1 MISTRLTTI
10 DQGILSNTSIP
21 AILKPLIERRTNN
34 KRIFGKLEIIA
45 PQIEDVAPATAAAPR
60 NIIAGFLLDTSGSM
74 QGRKIQH
81 AINTIKQL
89 AEILLSERDGK
100 TIPTQPIHSWIYVIT
115 FNSDAELVIPFQEI
129 TADTLPN
136 ILTQL
141 DQIRTTG
148 CTNYERAFK
157 KQTEVIRGIPRGIP
171 RGYRPPTAV
180 ATFDKPV
187 GGASTPTTDGGA
199 DATTD
204 SLASARSYH
213 LIRFFGTDGE
223 ITEGSRSTEILY
235 KMMRDTDAAYLNDA
249 TTATTTTATTTT
261 ATTDAVGV
269 LAPPTGLSSI
279 APPLGGGTPGG
290 PFLTFE
296 DYILGYG
303 TDVDLNCLKTLASP
317 YQRSEYLADRS
328 HANRK
333 RQYTDAYNCSSLITI
348 VKPEDIGWQVG
359 ELLFKVIMRYG
370 YKAQVSISAAATDA
384 TDATDQHSLSAVGG
398 RTPPGLSNE
407 VATLRSHRSAFAEQD
422 PPLGGGTPPQ
432 LFEYQSHTWS
442 NSTTLHSIIHG
453 ETKPLYIQYTPPP
466 LTDDAASAVLVKV
479 QYSNQFT
486 GSTYTY
492 EFEHTIIP
500 SPTTDT
506 DVSVPDLPTAVGGMI
521 QIEIF
526 KQFRE
531 IEASGA
537 ATGGRYDKDT
547 IVREAYKTLRM
558 LKSLERIESA
568 PLIENLITDVK
579 VIIGL
584 TTIQNKKETDMILHA
599 RRICSAEQEI
609 FNTGANISRKYVDG
623 EEDYEEEAARVI
635 KSFHD
640 ADAADAAAPDNND
653 DEEEEEL
660 VSDAIHSR
668 IPTVIDTPYSQ
679 DPSAG
684 YGGRHRHHRHRCE
697 DGSELRTLCARIAMA
712 KNNKEDFTTE
722 QLYEQVRRYGIR
734 AGYHQHQHHAAAAND
749 DDQFSSTPMD
759 NEYTQRRMGMMRQMS
774 SQSPS
779 HSQSHS

>member
-115 FNSDAELVIPFQEI
+115 FNSDADLVIPFQEI

-157 KQTEVIRGIPRGIP
+157 KQTEVIRGV
-171 RGYRPPTAV
+171 RPPTAG
-180 ATFDKPV
+180 AMLDKPV

-204 SLASARSYH
+204 SLDNDARSYH

-223 ITEGSRSTEILY
+223 ITEGSRRTEILY

-249 TTATTTTATTTT
+249 TAATTTTATTTT
-261 ATTDAVGV
+261 ATTTATAVGV

-279 APPLGGGTPGG
+279 APPLGGGTP
-290 PFLTFE
+290 LTFE

-317 YQRSEYLADRS
+317 YQRSEY
-328 HANRK
+328 
-333 RQYTDAYNCSSLITI
+333 TDAYNCSSLITI
-348 VKPEDIGWQVG
+348 VKPEDIGWQMG
-359 ELLFKVIMRYG
+359 ELLFKMIMRYG
-370 YKAQVSISAAATDA
+370 YKVQVSISAAATDA

-407 VATLRSHRSAFAEQD
+407 V

-432 LFEYQSHTWS
+432 LFEYQSHSWS

-453 ETKPLYIQYTPPP
+453 EIKPLYIQYTPPTDTDTDTD
-466 LTDDAASAVLVKV
+466 TDDGAATTAVLVKV

-568 PLIENLITDVK
+568 PLIENLMTDVK

-635 KSFHD
+635 KAFQH
-640 ADAADAAAPDNND
+640 DAAAPDNDNDND
-653 DEEEEEL
+653 DNDDDNEEEEEL
-660 VSDAIHSR
+660 VSDAISTR

-679 DPSAG
+679 TG
-684 YGGRHRHHRHRCE
+684 YGGRHRQHRCE

-722 QLYEQVRRYGIR
+722 QLYEQVRRYGSA
-734 AGYHQHQHHAAAAND
+734 AGHYHQHHQHQHHAAAAND

>member
-45 PQIEDVAPATAAAPR
+45 PQIEDVAPATNTDAAPPR

-100 TIPTQPIHSWIYVIT
+100 TIASQPIHSWIYVIT

-157 KQTEVIRGIPRGIP
+157 KQTEVTADVFKQLGIP
-171 RGYRPPTAV
+171 RGYR
-180 ATFDKPV
+180 
-187 GGASTPTTDGGA
+187 TPTTDGGA

-223 ITEGSRSTEILY
+223 ITEGTRSTEILY

-249 TTATTTTATTTT
+249 TTTA
-261 ATTDAVGV
+261 AV
-269 LAPPTGLSSI
+269 SWR
-279 APPLGGGTPGG
+279 PPL
-290 PFLTFE
+290 LSCE

-348 VKPEDIGWQVG
+348 IKPEDIGWQMG

-370 YKAQVSISAAATDA
+370 YKVQVSISTAA
-384 TDATDQHSLSAVGG
+384 
-398 RTPPGLSNE
+398 PFIE
-407 VATLRSHRSAFAEQD
+407 
-422 PPLGGGTPPQ
+422 

-453 ETKPLYIQYTPPP
+453 ETKPLYIQYTPPTDTD
-466 LTDDAASAVLVKV
+466 TDDGAATTAVLVKV

-558 LKSLERIESA
+558 LKSLQRIEST

-584 TTIQNKKETDMILHA
+584 TTIQDKKETDMILHA
-599 RRICSAEQEI
+599 RRICSAEQEV

-623 EEDYEEEAARVI
+623 EEEHEEEAARVI

-640 ADAADAAAPDNND
+640 ADAADAAAPDDNDDDDDND

-668 IPTVIDTPYSQ
+668 ITTVIDTPYSQ

-684 YGGRHRHHRHRCE
+684 YGGRHHHRHH
-697 DGSELRTLCARIAMA
+697 DGSSELRTLCARIAMA
-712 KNNKEDFTTE
+712 KKDKEDFTTE

-734 AGYHQHQHHAAAAND
+734 AGYHQRHHDDHQRHH

-779 HSQSHS
+779 HS

>member
-45 PQIEDVAPATAAAPR
+45 PQIEDVAPATAAAAPR
-60 NIIAGFLLDTSGSM
+60 RIIAGFLLDTSGSM

-157 KQTEVIRGIPRGIP
+157 KQTEVTADVFKQLGIPRGI
-171 RGYRPPTAV
+171 RPPT
-180 ATFDKPV
+180 
-187 GGASTPTTDGGA
+187 TDDDA
-199 DATTD
+199 DATD

-235 KMMRDTDAAYLNDA
+235 KMMRDTDTAYLND
-249 TTATTTTATTTT
+249 
-261 ATTDAVGV
+261 TDTAVGGR
-269 LAPPTGLSSI
+269 T
-279 APPLGGGTPGG
+279 PL
-290 PFLTFE
+290 LTFE

-303 TDVDLNCLKTLASP
+303 TDVDLNCLQTLASP

-348 VKPEDIGWQVG
+348 IKPEDIGWQMG

-370 YKAQVSISAAATDA
+370 YKVQVSISTAA
-384 TDATDQHSLSAVGG
+384 
-398 RTPPGLSNE
+398 PFIE
-407 VATLRSHRSAFAEQD
+407 
-422 PPLGGGTPPQ
+422 
-432 LFEYQSHTWS
+432 LFEYQSHSWS

-453 ETKPLYIQYTPPP
+453 ETKPLYIQYTPPTDTD
-466 LTDDAASAVLVKV
+466 TDDGAATTAVLVKV

-531 IEASGA
+531 IEAGGT
-537 ATGGRYDKDT
+537 ATGGSKYDKDT
-547 IVREAYKTLRM
+547 IVREAYKTIRM
-558 LKSLERIESA
+558 LKSLQRIEST

-584 TTIQNKKETDMILHA
+584 TTIQDKKETDMILHA
-599 RRICSAEQEI
+599 RRICSAEQEV

-623 EEDYEEEAARVI
+623 EEEHEEEAARVI

-653 DEEEEEL
+653 DDNDDEEEL

-668 IPTVIDTPYSQ
+668 ITTVIDTPYSQ

-684 YGGRHRHHRHRCE
+684 YGGRHHHRHRHRCE

-712 KNNKEDFTTE
+712 KKDKEDFTTE
-722 QLYEQVRRYGIR
+722 QLYDQVRRYGIR
-734 AGYHQHQHHAAAAND
+734 AGYHQRHHDDHQRHH

-779 HSQSHS
+779 HS

>member
-45 PQIEDVAPATAAAPR
+45 PQIEDVAPTATAAAPR
-60 NIIAGFLLDTSGSM
+60 RIIAGFLLDNSGSM

-89 AEILLSERDGK
+89 AEILLSERDQGK
-100 TIPTQPIHSWIYVIT
+100 TIASQPIHSWIYVIT

-157 KQTEVIRGIPRGIP
+157 KQTEVIRGI
-171 RGYRPPTAV
+171 YCPPT
-180 ATFDKPV
+180 
-187 GGASTPTTDGGA
+187 GGSF
-199 DATTD
+199 
-204 SLASARSYH
+204 H
-213 LIRFFGTDGE
+213 LIRFFETDGE
-223 ITEGSRSTEILY
+223 ITEGTRRTEILY
-235 KMMRDTDAAYLNDA
+235 KMMRDTDAAYLND
-249 TTATTTTATTTT
+249 
-261 ATTDAVGV
+261 TDAATASTASTAGG
-269 LAPPTGLSSI
+269 LAPPTGLSNVV
-279 APPLGGGTPGG
+279 PVVGGRNP
-290 PFLTFE
+290 LTFE

-317 YQRSEYLADRS
+317 YQRSEYLADRT
-328 HANRK
+328 HTT
-333 RQYTDAYNCSSLITI
+333 TDAYNCSSLITI

-370 YKAQVSISAAATDA
+370 YKVQVSISSGSPATA
-384 TDATDQHSLSAVGG
+384 T
-398 RTPPGLSNE
+398 
-407 VATLRSHRSAFAEQD
+407 
-422 PPLGGGTPPQ
+422 PQ

-453 ETKPLYIQYTPPP
+453 ETKPLYIQYTPPTN
-466 LTDDAASAVLVKV
+466 TDTDTDGAAASTAVLVKV
-479 QYSNQFT
+479 QYSNQIT

-500 SPTTDT
+500 S
-506 DVSVPDLPTAVGGMI
+506 SVPDLPIPHQSNVVPPLGGGTPPGLSNEVATLCCDALLASFGESRTRSHRSAFAEQDPRRWGAVPPPILGMI

-537 ATGGRYDKDT
+537 ATGGSKYDKDT
-547 IVREAYKTLRM
+547 IVREAYKTIRM
-558 LKSLERIESA
+558 LKLLQRIEST

-584 TTIQNKKETDMILHA
+584 TTIQDKKETEMVLHA
-599 RRICSAEQEI
+599 RRICSAEQEV

-623 EEDYEEEAARVI
+623 EEEHEEEAARVI

-653 DEEEEEL
+653 DDDDEEEEEL
-660 VSDAIHSR
+660 VFDAIHSR
-668 IPTVIDTPYSQ
+668 ITTVIDTPYSQ
-679 DPSAG
+679 SG
-684 YGGRHRHHRHRCE
+684 YGRGQSSRHHHHHHHHRHH
-697 DGSELRTLCARIAMA
+697 DGSSELRTLCARIAMA
-712 KNNKEDFTTE
+712 KKDKEDFTTE

-734 AGYHQHQHHAAAAND
+734 AGYHQHHH

-759 NEYTQRRMGMMRQMS
+759 DEYTQRRMGMMRQMS

-779 HSQSHS
+779 QSSL

>member
-1 MISTRLTTI
+1 
-10 DQGILSNTSIP
+10 
-21 AILKPLIERRTNN
+21 
-34 KRIFGKLEIIA
+34 LEIIA
-45 PQIEDVAPATAAAPR
+45 PKIEDVAPAAAAPPR
-60 NIIAGFLLDTSGSM
+60 NIIAGFLLDNSGSM

-100 TIPTQPIHSWIYVIT
+100 TIATQPIHSWIYVIT

-141 DQIRTTG
+141 DQIRTIG

-157 KQTEVIRGIPRGIP
+157 KQTEVIADIRGIP

-180 ATFDKPV
+180 AMLDKPV
-187 GGASTPTTDGGA
+187 GGASTPTTDDDA
-199 DATTD
+199 DATD

-223 ITEGSRSTEILY
+223 ITEGLRSTEILY
-235 KMMRDTDAAYLNDA
+235 KMMRDTDAAYLND
-249 TTATTTTATTTT
+249 T
-261 ATTDAVGV
+261 ATTDATTDATTTDATTSTAVVGV
-269 LAPPTGLSSI
+269 LAPPTGLSNEYCS
-279 APPLGGGTPGG
+279 AKAERCERSVAVPPLGGGTPRVPAVGG
-290 PFLTFE
+290 RYPRGTPLTFE
-296 DYILGYG
+296 DYVLGYG
-303 TDVDLNCLKTLASP
+303 TDVDLNCLQTLASP

-348 VKPEDIGWQVG
+348 IKPEDIGWQMG

-370 YKAQVSISAAATDA
+370 YKVQVSISTAA
-384 TDATDQHSLSAVGG
+384 
-398 RTPPGLSNE
+398 PFIE
-407 VATLRSHRSAFAEQD
+407 
-422 PPLGGGTPPQ
+422 
-432 LFEYQSHTWS
+432 LFEYQSHSWS

-453 ETKPLYIQYTPPP
+453 ETKPLYIQYTPP
-466 LTDDAASAVLVKV
+466 DAATATAAATALVKV

-500 SPTTDT
+500 SPTTDAATYT
-506 DVSVPDLPTAVGGMI
+506 DVSVPDLPILGMI

-531 IEASGA
+531 IEAGST
-537 ATGGRYDKDT
+537 ATGGSKYDKDT

-558 LKSLERIESA
+558 LKSLDAIT
-568 PLIENLITDVK
+568 PQHENLITDVK

-609 FNTGANISRKYVDG
+609 FNTGANISRKYIDG

-635 KSFHD
+635 NAHNDKD
-640 ADAADAAAPDNND
+640 DKDDND
-653 DEEEEEL
+653 DNDDNDEL
-660 VSDAIHSR
+660 VSDALPSR
-668 IPTVIDTPYSQ
+668 IPTVLDTPYSQ
-679 DPSAG
+679 NAVAD
-684 YGGRHRHHRHRCE
+684 YGGSRRYHRCE

-712 KNNKEDFTTE
+712 KKHKEDFTTE
-722 QLYEQVRRYGIR
+722 QLYDQVRRYGSA
-734 AGYHQHQHHAAAAND
+734 AGHHQHNAAAAAA

-759 NEYTQRRMGMMRQMS
+759 DEYTQRRMGMMRQMS
-774 SQSPS
+774 SA
-779 HSQSHS
+779 SQSKSQS

>member
-45 PQIEDVAPATAAAPR
+45 PQIEDVAPATAATAPR
-60 NIIAGFLLDTSGSM
+60 RIIAGFLLDTSGSM

-157 KQTEVIRGIPRGIP
+157 KQTEVTADVFKQLGIP
-171 RGYRPPTAV
+171 RGYR
-180 ATFDKPV
+180 
-187 GGASTPTTDGGA
+187 TPTTDGGA

-223 ITEGSRSTEILY
+223 ITEGTRSTEILY

-249 TTATTTTATTTT
+249 TTTA
-261 ATTDAVGV
+261 AV
-269 LAPPTGLSSI
+269 SWR
-279 APPLGGGTPGG
+279 PPL
-290 PFLTFE
+290 LSCE

-348 VKPEDIGWQVG
+348 IKPEDIGWQMG

-370 YKAQVSISAAATDA
+370 YKVQVSISTAA
-384 TDATDQHSLSAVGG
+384 
-398 RTPPGLSNE
+398 PFIE
-407 VATLRSHRSAFAEQD
+407 
-422 PPLGGGTPPQ
+422 
-432 LFEYQSHTWS
+432 LFEYQSHSWS

-453 ETKPLYIQYTPPP
+453 ETKPLYIQYTPPTDTD
-466 LTDDAASAVLVKV
+466 TDDGAATTAVLVKV

-500 SPTTDT
+500 SAVTDT
-506 DVSVPDLPTAVGGMI
+506 ATSVLDLPTAVGGMI

-531 IEASGA
+531 IEAGGT
-537 ATGGRYDKDT
+537 ATGGSKYDKDT
-547 IVREAYKTLRM
+547 IVREAYKTIRM
-558 LKSLERIESA
+558 LKSLQRIEST

-584 TTIQNKKETDMILHA
+584 TTIQDKKETDMILHA
-599 RRICSAEQEI
+599 RRICSAEQEV

-623 EEDYEEEAARVI
+623 EEEHEEEAARVI

-653 DEEEEEL
+653 NNDDEEEEEL

-668 IPTVIDTPYSQ
+668 ITTVIDTPYSQ

-684 YGGRHRHHRHRCE
+684 YGGRHHHRHRCE

-712 KNNKEDFTTE
+712 KKDKEDFTTE

-734 AGYHQHQHHAAAAND
+734 AGYHQRHHDDHQRHH

-779 HSQSHS
+779 HS

>member
-45 PQIEDVAPATAAAPR
+45 PQIEDVAPAAAAPR

-157 KQTEVIRGIPRGIP
+157 KQTEVIRGIPRG
-171 RGYRPPTAV
+171 YRPPTAG
-180 ATFDKPV
+180 AMLDKPV
-187 GGASTPTTDGGA
+187 GGASTPTPDGGA

-204 SLASARSYH
+204 SLDNDARSYH

-249 TTATTTTATTTT
+249 TA

-290 PFLTFE
+290 PPLTFE

-348 VKPEDIGWQVG
+348 IKPEDIGWQVG

-370 YKAQVSISAAATDA
+370 YKVQVSISAAA

-432 LFEYQSHTWS
+432 LFEYQSHSWS

-453 ETKPLYIQYTPPP
+453 EIKPLYIQYTPPTDTDTDTD
-466 LTDDAASAVLVKV
+466 TDDGAATTAVLVKV

-623 EEDYEEEAARVI
+623 EEEHEEEAARVI
-635 KSFHD
+635 KAFQHD
-640 ADAADAAAPDNND
+640 AAEAAAAAPDDND

-712 KNNKEDFTTE
+712 KKNKEDFTTE

>member
-45 PQIEDVAPATAAAPR
+45 PQIEDVAPATNTDAATPPR

-89 AEILLSERDGK
+89 AEILLSERYGK

-141 DQIRTTG
+141 DQIRTMG

-157 KQTEVIRGIPRGIP
+157 KQTEVTADVFKQLGIPRGV
-171 RGYRPPTAV
+171 RPPTAV
-180 ATFDKPV
+180 AMLDKPV
-187 GGASTPTTDGGA
+187 GGASPPTGG
-199 DATTD
+199 
-204 SLASARSYH
+204 SYH

-223 ITEGSRSTEILY
+223 ITEGTRSTEILY
-235 KMMRDTDAAYLNDA
+235 KMMRDTDA
-249 TTATTTTATTTT
+249 
-261 ATTDAVGV
+261 VGG
-269 LAPPTGLSSI
+269 LAPPTGLSNEVPAVSWR
-279 APPLGGGTPGG
+279 PPL
-290 PFLTFE
+290 LTFE
-296 DYILGYG
+296 DYVLGYG
-303 TDVDLNCLKTLASP
+303 TEVDLNCLKTLASP
-317 YQRSEYLADRS
+317 YQRSEYRT

-348 VKPEDIGWQVG
+348 VKPEDIGWQMG
-359 ELLFKVIMRYG
+359 ELFFKMIRRYG
-370 YKAQVSISAAATDA
+370 YKVQVSISAADTDA

-432 LFEYQSHTWS
+432 LFEYQSHSWS

-453 ETKPLYIQYTPPP
+453 ETKPLYIQYTPP
-466 LTDDAASAVLVKV
+466 DAATATVLVKV

-486 GSTYTY
+486 DSTYTY

-500 SPTTDT
+500 SAATDPATDT
-506 DVSVPDLPTAVGGMI
+506 DVSVPDLPISPRTPPGLSNEVPRRWGAVPPPILGMI

-531 IEASGA
+531 IEAGGA
-537 ATGGRYDKDT
+537 GGSKYDKDT

-558 LKSLERIESA
+558 LKSLNSSEPAVVGGRD
-568 PLIENLITDVK
+568 PLITDVK

-584 TTIQNKKETDMILHA
+584 TTIQDKKETDMVLHA
-599 RRICSAEQEI
+599 RRICSGEQDI

-623 EEDYEEEAARVI
+623 EEEHEEEATRVI
-635 KSFHD
+635 NAFHHD
-640 ADAADAAAPDNND
+640 AAAAAAPDD
-653 DEEEEEL
+653 DDN
-660 VSDAIHSR
+660 DAILSR
-668 IPTVIDTPYSQ
+668 ITTAVIDTPYSQ

-684 YGGRHRHHRHRCE
+684 YGGRHRDRHD
-697 DGSELRTLCARIAMA
+697 DGSSELRTLCARIAMA
-712 KNNKEDFTTE
+712 KKNKEDFTTE
-722 QLYEQVRRYGIR
+722 QLYEQVRRYGIC
-734 AGYHQHQHHAAAAND
+734 AGYHQHHHHAAAAHDDD

-779 HSQSHS
+779 H

>member
-1 MISTRLTTI
+1 M
-10 DQGILSNTSIP
+10 
-21 AILKPLIERRTNN
+21 
-34 KRIFGKLEIIA
+34 
-45 PQIEDVAPATAAAPR
+45 
-60 NIIAGFLLDTSGSM
+60 
-74 QGRKIQH
+74 
-81 AINTIKQL
+81 
-89 AEILLSERDGK
+89 
-100 TIPTQPIHSWIYVIT
+100 
-115 FNSDAELVIPFQEI
+115 
-129 TADTLPN
+129 
-136 ILTQL
+136 
-141 DQIRTTG
+141 
-148 CTNYERAFK
+148 
-157 KQTEVIRGIPRGIP
+157 
-171 RGYRPPTAV
+171 
-180 ATFDKPV
+180 
-187 GGASTPTTDGGA
+187 
-199 DATTD
+199 
-204 SLASARSYH
+204 
-213 LIRFFGTDGE
+213 
-223 ITEGSRSTEILY
+223 
-235 KMMRDTDAAYLNDA
+235 
-249 TTATTTTATTTT
+249 
-261 ATTDAVGV
+261 
-269 LAPPTGLSSI
+269 
-279 APPLGGGTPGG
+279 
-290 PFLTFE
+290 
-296 DYILGYG
+296 
-303 TDVDLNCLKTLASP
+303 
-317 YQRSEYLADRS
+317 
-328 HANRK
+328 
-333 RQYTDAYNCSSLITI
+333 
-348 VKPEDIGWQVG
+348 G

-370 YKAQVSISAAATDA
+370 YKVQVSISAAATDA

-453 ETKPLYIQYTPPP
+453 EIKPLYIQYTPPTDTDAD
-466 LTDDAASAVLVKV
+466 TDDGAATTAVLVKV

-568 PLIENLITDVK
+568 PQHENLMTDVK

-599 RRICSAEQEI
+599 RRICSAEQDI
-609 FNTGANISRKYVDG
+609 FNTGANISRNYVDG

-635 KSFHD
+635 NAFHHD
-640 ADAADAAAPDNND
+640 AAEAAAAAPDNDND
-653 DEEEEEL
+653 NDNDEEEEEL
-660 VSDAIHSR
+660 ISDAISTR

-684 YGGRHRHHRHRCE
+684 YGGRHRHHHRCE

-712 KNNKEDFTTE
+712 KKNKEDFTTE
-722 QLYEQVRRYGIR
+722 QLYEQVRRYGSA
-734 AGYHQHQHHAAAAND
+734 AGHYHHHNQQHHAAAAND

-779 HSQSHS
+779 HSQSQSHS